1 MAHHRPFI
9 VVAGNIGVGK
19 SLVVERLSD
28 ELGLEPYY
36 ENDASNPYLTDFYE
50 DMERW
55 AFHSQLYFL
64 KEGLKE
70 HRRILARGLGAIQD
84 RSVYEHFMV
93 FAHDLHAQGLM
104 SANDFTLLSELY
116 YAIGDLLVAPDL
128 LVYLDFPI
136 DQLPAH
142 IKKRNRQSAH
152 TIDPTYLSRLHE
164 RYRHFLDSW
173 ISSPIIRLEMQHYA
187 LDKTE
192 DFDVIAEAV
201 LQGLRP
207 RS

>member
-9 VVAGNIGVGK
+9 VIAGNIGVGK

-36 ENDASNPYLTDFYE
+36 GSAAANPYLVDFYE
-50 DMERW
+50 NMERW

-64 KEGLKE
+64 KQGLKE
-70 HRRILARGLGAIQD
+70 HRRILTRGLGAIQD

-104 SANDFTLLSELY
+104 SANDFMLLSELY
-116 YAIGDLLVAPDL
+116 YVLGDLLGAPDL

-136 DQLPAH
+136 ERLPAH
-142 IKKRNRQSAH
+142 IKKHNRPTDYQIDSA
-152 TIDPTYLSRLHE
+152 YLSRLHE
-164 RYRHFLDSW
+164 RYKHFLDSW
-173 ISSPIIRLEMQHYA
+173 ISSPIVRLEMQQYDLA
-187 LDKTE
+187 KSE
-192 DFDVIAEAV
+192 DFDALTEAV
-201 LQGLRP
+201 LRGLQS